1 MSLEELTP
9 DEIDK
14 QKKIAAEEKQI
25 VEKDSMDKWK
35 MAASFTLNV
44 IVIAA
49 LIIATLNTTGDTS
62 SRFLGMLELVL
73 GAIFG
78 VTATE
83 IATSK

>member
-1 MSLEELTP
+1 MSLEELTT
-9 DEIDK
+9 DEVK
-14 QKKIAAEEKQI
+14 QQKKIAAEEKQI

-35 MAASFTLNV
+35 MFASFTLNV
-44 IVIAA
+44 IVIGA
-49 LIIATLNTTGDTS
+49 LIGATLNTTGDTS

-83 IATSK
+83 IARNK